1 MQQPVDTFSSDAE
14 KGVSL
19 WLDAWRR
26 LYKNRLAVAGGAL
39 LIVITAL
46 AVVGPWCSP
55 YTYDAQDTALGAVR
69 PSMNHWLGTD
79 PLGRDLL
86 TRLLHGGRVSLG
98 VGLAATAVS
107 LLIGVIYGALS
118 GYAGGRTDAVM
129 MRIVDILYAL
139 PFTVFVIILMVF
151 FGRNYIFLFI
161 AIGAVEWLTTARIA
175 RSQTLSLRHREF
187 IEAAVVMGFSRTRI
201 LLRHI
206 IPNMLGPIII
216 YATLTVPRVMLLEA
230 FLSFLGLGVQP
241 PMSSWGLLIR
251 EGVETMEE
259 YPWLLLAPGLVFSVT
274 LFALNTFGD
283 GLRDALDPRI
293 ARD

>member
-1 MQQPVDTFSSDAE
+1 MNPGTTDIE

-19 WLDAWRR
+19 GRDAWRR
-26 LYKNRLAVAGGAL
+26 LRKNRLAVAGMIL
-39 LIVITAL
+39 LTLVAL
-46 AVVGPWCSP
+46 AALVGPWLCP
-55 YTYDAQDTALGAVR
+55 YTYDEQDTALGAAAPSVR
-69 PSMNHWLGTD
+69 HWLGTD

-86 TRLLHGGRVSLG
+86 TRLLYGGRVSLG

-107 LLIGVIYGALS
+107 LLIGVFYGAAS
-118 GYAGGRTDAVM
+118 GFIGGRTDMVM
-129 MRIVDILYAL
+129 MRAVDILYAL

-151 FGRNYIFLFI
+151 FGRNFIFLFI

-175 RSQTLSLRHREF
+175 RGQTLSLRQREF
-187 IEAAVVMGFSRTRI
+187 VEAAEVMGFSRLRI
-201 LLRHI
+201 LTRHI
-206 IPNMLGPIII
+206 IPNMLSPVII

-259 YPWLLLAPGLVFSVT
+259 YPWLLFAPGVIFSLT
-274 LFALNTFGD
+274 LFALNAFGD
-283 GLRDALDPRI
+283 GLRDAFDPRTSL
-293 ARD
+293 D

>member
-1 MQQPVDTFSSDAE
+1 MTAAVQDME

-26 LYKNRLAVAGGAL
+26 LRKNRLAVAGL
-39 LIVITAL
+39 VILMVVGGL
-46 AVVGPWCSP
+46 AVIAPLFSP
-55 YTYDAQDTALGAVR
+55 YGYETQDTALGAAA
-69 PSMNHWLGTD
+69 PSRSHWLGTD
-79 PLGRDLL
+79 ILGRDLL

-98 VGLAATAVS
+98 VGLAATSVS
-107 LLIGVIYGALS
+107 LLIGVLYGALS
-118 GYAGGRTDAVM
+118 GYAGGRTDMVM
-129 MRIVDILYAL
+129 MRVVDILYAL

-151 FGRNYIFLFI
+151 FGRNFIFLFI

-175 RSQTLSLRHREF
+175 RGQTLSLRQREF
-187 IEAAVVMGFSRTRI
+187 VEAAVVMGFGRARI
-201 LLRHI
+201 LLRHV
-206 IPNMLGPIII
+206 IPNMLSPIII
-216 YATLTVPRVMLLEA
+216 YATLTIPRVMLLEA

-259 YPWLLLAPGLVFSVT
+259 YPWLLVFPGVVFTLT
-274 LFALNTFGD
+274 LFALNALGD

-293 ARD
+293 SRD